1 MRIPETTEEKIA
13 QLQLLVGKVKELE
26 TKESART
33 GLLGYA
39 KSQMDNYK
47 TPPHIK
53 KLAEKLEAVE
63 RGEIKRLA
71 IFMPPRHGKSILTSE
86 FFPAWYMG
94 RNPDKYIICSTYAQD
109 LADDFGRKVR
119 NQLQDASYGEIFPDT
134 QLATDSA
141 SVRRFHTTKG
151 GVYYAVGAG
160 SAITGRGAHLL
171 LIDDPI
177 KGREEA
183 DSQAMRGNLLDWYR
197 STAYTRLMPNGSVI
211 LIQTR
216 WHEDDLAGWV
226 LKETGH

>member
-1 MRIPETTEEKIA
+1 MKIPETTQAKIA
-13 QLQLLVGKVKELE
+13 KLTELVGHVKELE
-26 TKESART
+26 SREAAKNS
-33 GLLGYA
+33 LLGYA
-39 KSQMDNYK
+39 KFQMDNYK
-47 TPPHIK
+47 SPPHIK
-53 KLAEKLEAVE
+53 LLASKLEAVE

-86 FFPAWYMG
+86 FFPAWFMG

-119 NQLQDASYGEIFPDT
+119 NQLQAENYSNIFSDT
-134 QLATDSA
+134 KLATDSA
-141 SVRRFHTTKG
+141 SVRRFHTTRG

-183 DSQAMRGNLLDWYR
+183 DSQAMRKNLLDWYR

-216 WHEDDLAGWV
+216 CHEDDLEG
-226 LKETGH
+226 